1 MDDNARAA
9 TCDAIV
15 IGSGPNGLVAANALA
30 DAGWDVIVLEAQPE
44 LGGAVRSAEVT
55 APGFV
60 TDLFSAFYPLAAASP
75 LIRDLE
81 LERHGLQWVQAPAVL
96 AHQLDDGRA
105 AVLHRDA
112 ERTAAGLEEFAAGD
126 GDAWLDLFA
135 QWRSVRDGLLDA
147 LFTPFPPVAAGT
159 RLLRVLKAGGALRLA
174 RLAVSPVRRLG
185 EETFRGD
192 GGRLLLTGNAMHSDV
207 PPDGSGSGLFGWL
220 LTMLAQDVGFPVPKG
235 GAGALAGALAAR
247 AASLGAQLRTDSP
260 VTEVLVSA
268 RRAHGVRLLD
278 GSVIT
283 ARRAILADVP
293 APALYSDLLGR
304 VPLPVRLREDVAKFQ
319 WDNATLKVNW
329 ALGGPVPWRAEA
341 AGSAGTV
348 HLGVDL
354 DGFVDFGADLSVGR
368 MPSRPFILF
377 GQMTTADPSRSPA
390 GTESAW
396 AYTHLPRRFA
406 ADTQAVTDH
415 LRRVEDALE
424 RVAPG
429 FGGLVQVRHVQ
440 TPAALQARNASLIDG
455 ALNAGTSAIHQ
466 ELIFRPTPG
475 LGRPE
480 TPLDGLYLASASA
493 HPGGG
498 VHGACGWNAARA
510 ALRANGRLGSLHSA
524 LVRTAWN
531 RVLRD

>member
-1 MDDNARAA
+1 MDAHTAS
-9 TCDAIV
+9 CDAIV
-15 IGSGPNGLVAANALA
+15 VGAGPNGLVAANALA
-30 DAGWDVIVLEAQPE
+30 DAGWDVILLEAQPE
-44 LGGAVRSAEVT
+44 VGGAVRSAEAT
-55 APGFV
+55 APGFT

-81 LERHGLQWVQAPAVL
+81 LERHGLEWVQARTVL

-105 AVLHRDA
+105 AVLHREADH
-112 ERTAAGLEEFAAGD
+112 TAAGLEEFGSGD

-135 QWRSVRDGLLDA
+135 QWSRVRDGVLDA

-159 RLLRVLKAGGALRLA
+159 RLLGALKASGALRLA

-192 GGRLLLTGNAMHSDV
+192 GGRLLLTGNAMHADI
-207 PPDGSGSGLFGWL
+207 PPDGAGSGLFGWL
-220 LTMLAQDVGFPVPKG
+220 LAMLGQDVGFPVPKG
-235 GAGALAGALAAR
+235 GSGVLTQALAAR
-247 AASLGAQLRTDSP
+247 AESLGVQVRTNSP
-260 VTEVLVSA
+260 VAEVLVRG
-268 RRAHGVRLLD
+268 RRAQGVRLAD
-278 GSVIT
+278 GSIVT

-293 APALYSDLLGR
+293 APALYSGLLGR
-304 VPLPVRLREDVAKFQ
+304 VPVPTRVRADVAKFH
-319 WDNATLKVNW
+319 WDNATLKLNW
-329 ALGGPVPWRAEA
+329 ALDGRVPWLNA
-341 AGSAGTV
+341 ATSSAGTV

-368 MPSRPFILF
+368 MPVRPFILF
-377 GQMTTADPSRSPA
+377 GQMTTADASRSPA

-396 AYTHLPRRFA
+396 AYTHLPQRHA
-406 ADTQAVTDH
+406 ADARAVEEQVGV
-415 LRRVEDALE
+415 VEEAIE

-429 FGGLVQVRHVQ
+429 FGGLVRARMVQ
-440 TPAALQARNASLIDG
+440 SPADLEARNASLVDG

-466 ELIFRPTPG
+466 ELVFRPTPG

-480 TPLDGLYLASASA
+480 TPIDGLYLASASA

-498 VHGACGWNAARA
+498 VHGACGWNAARC
-510 ALRANGRLGSLHSA
+510 ALRANGRLGLLHTA
-524 LVRTAWN
+524 LVRTAWE